1 MSGLTAAERY
11 KSLIQP
17 LKDLALS
24 FDVDISDCLGDYLD
38 ALLELSLSDTNFVEA
53 ALVIQGSTLVFGKK
67 VDFLLQLVHET
78 LDSLTAYQPHDGE
91 LKNKGNSTAARISS
105 SREEEAMYLSFEPS
119 LLVLD
124 EVIAERCIKNNTK
137 IVKYQGATRTTRFPS
152 RNKARAV
159 SQMARVSFGANAS
172 LSSINASRNSL
183 LVMQTV
189 VEQTSGRSGVKLC
202 SSAVDAAS
210 GALIIMPFDLAGGSS
225 RNCSVRMS
233 LSTFSHKGKANEI
246 SAAHASEIYSAPA
259 VEAAA
264 DEDSNNHMEPSCED
278 RVEEGLSGN
287 KSLMNLTVSP
297 IKARLSYEPDQL
309 EAKKMVRKALLK
321 SDPMAMLD
329 PHCKHGISKP
339 LRVGRSSAL
348 PKKKGAKEAKSEEG
362 DADSVF
368 FSPTE
373 LFYPN
378 AFGNFIKSKLKPNPL
393 PLQPQAALGSALE
406 PFDDNGDDEY
416 AVFRPDSFLEQEDGS
431 NPIGSKT
438 FAGQYFDPEDGDD
451 FGAPNESEVGKCPGG
466 SRADEM
472 DGYEDICRAHLATFM
487 RDAEAFSRD
496 SQISIRVAAWSRRL
510 EPILLKE
517 ETAPPFDIHRYC
529 QHTTHLIAEET
540 KKAKLYGIKK
550 SGDPSGVEFD
560 DIVRGC
566 DRAEVGRIF
575 LSCLQLINAGGVDVN
590 VVPRGSDNILKLDE
604 KYSGGK
610 ISVRDGLPHMFLKA
624 LPRSE

>member
-24 FDVDISDCLGDYLD
+24 FDVDISDCLGEYLD

-78 LDSLTAYQPHDGE
+78 LDSLSAYQPHDGE
-91 LKNKGNSTAARISS
+91 LKNRGSSAARISS

-159 SQMARVSFGANAS
+159 SQMMRVSFGANAS

-189 VEQTSGRSGVKLC
+189 VEQASGRSGVKLC

-225 RNCSVRMS
+225 RNSSVRMS
-233 LSTFSHKGKANEI
+233 LSTFSNKGKANEI
-246 SAAHASEIYSAPA
+246 SAAHASVIFSTPA

-278 RVEEGLSGN
+278 RVEESLCGN

-297 IKARLSYEPDQL
+297 IKARLSYEPDQR
-309 EAKKMVRKALLK
+309 ETKKLVRKALLK

-329 PHCKHGISKP
+329 RIASM
-339 LRVGRSSAL
+339 A
-348 PKKKGAKEAKSEEG
+348 
-362 DADSVF
+362 
-368 FSPTE
+368 
-373 LFYPN
+373 
-378 AFGNFIKSKLKPNPL
+378 
-393 PLQPQAALGSALE
+393 
-406 PFDDNGDDEY
+406 
-416 AVFRPDSFLEQEDGS
+416 
-431 NPIGSKT
+431 
-438 FAGQYFDPEDGDD
+438 
-451 FGAPNESEVGKCPGG
+451 
-466 SRADEM
+466 
-472 DGYEDICRAHLATFM
+472 
-487 RDAEAFSRD
+487 
-496 SQISIRVAAWSRRL
+496 SQN
-510 EPILLKE
+510 
-517 ETAPPFDIHRYC
+517 H
-529 QHTTHLIAEET
+529 
-540 KKAKLYGIKK
+540 
-550 SGDPSGVEFD
+550 
-560 DIVRGC
+560 
-566 DRAEVGRIF
+566 
-575 LSCLQLINAGGVDVN
+575 
-590 VVPRGSDNILKLDE
+590 
-604 KYSGGK
+604 
-610 ISVRDGLPHMFLKA
+610 
-624 LPRSE
+624 